1 MRIFLFGSGLAL
13 IATGLMF
20 LWLGKVQLMPTSTL
34 VTQPISIHSFSMQS
48 VKFKTDHREKLK
60 YDIDI
65 LLIQAFERRKM
76 KTILG
81 DNINGNHGELHIRWT
96 LFNNEQPMEQGD
108 SKKYA
113 LSTIQSNNGQWGL
126 TIANVYYTL
135 IKIMSY
141 G

>member
-1 MRIFLFGSGLAL
+1 
-13 IATGLMF
+13 
-20 LWLGKVQLMPTSTL
+20 
-34 VTQPISIHSFSMQS
+34 MQS

-81 DNINGNHGELHIRWT
+81 DNISGNRGELLIRWT

-126 TIANVYYTL
+126 TIANVLLHPNQNYELRMTVINGNKLPPELKL
-135 IKIMSY
+135 IYHQQRLTISAPCRAAFT
-141 G
+141 